1 MTWSITP
8 TRAVLRAA
16 LPTLGIAVLAFPCS
30 VQAFTPSVKGGSENQ
45 PLSTSPTTSASHAA
59 TTGPSLVRTIVGLVI
74 VIAVI
79 WGLTWILRQVKS
91 GRARGGAG
99 AGLTSMASLP
109 LGSGR
114 TLHLVRAGRDYLLL
128 GSAEHGVV
136 PIYRY
141 TEQQALETG
150 LLDNFEEPAEE
161 YRGAGDPAVG
171 ASDPIAGAMPMEGT
185 PGRTRVRPAQM
196 PGQTRP
202 ARGTPGARGP
212 GGDFNLV
219 ERLREWTVRR

>member
-16 LPTLGIAVLAFPCS
+16 LPMLGIAVLAFACPA
-30 VQAFTPSVKGGSENQ
+30 QAFKPSSHAGSESTPLN
-45 PLSTSPTTSASHAA
+45 LSTSTGTSHTS

-91 GRARGGAG
+91 GRTRSAAG
-99 AGLTSMASLP
+99 SGLTSMATLP

-128 GSAEHGVV
+128 GSAEQGVV

-150 LLDNFEEPAEE
+150 LLDSYEAPDDGE
-161 YRGAGDPAVG
+161 YAGAGDPIFG
-171 ASDPIAGAMPMEGT
+171 ATPTESAT
-185 PGRTRVRPAQM
+185 PGRTRSRPAQM
-196 PGQTRP
+196 PGQARP
-202 ARGTPGARGP
+202 PRVPGV
-212 GGDFNLV
+212 DSKLV

>member
-1 MTWSITP
+1 MTRSNTP

-16 LPTLGIAVLAFPCS
+16 TPALGIAVLAFACPA
-30 VQAFTPSVKGGSENQ
+30 QAFTPSSKHGGEST
-45 PLSTSPTTSASHAA
+45 PLNISSTSGSSHS
-59 TTGPSLVRTIVGLVI
+59 TVGGPSLVRTIVGLLI

-79 WGLTWILRQVKS
+79 WGLAWILRQVKT
-91 GRARGGAG
+91 GRARSSAG
-99 AGLTSMASLP
+99 AGLTSMATLP

-150 LLDNFEEPAEE
+150 LLDPAEE
-161 YRGAGDPAVG
+161 TTDGDPFATVDPVAPRAASTGAGR
-171 ASDPIAGAMPMEGT
+171 
-185 PGRTRVRPAQM
+185 GRQRAIQI
-196 PGQTRP
+196 PGQS
-202 ARGTPGARGP
+202 RGMRGP
-212 GGDFNLV
+212 GGASTLV
-219 ERLREWTVRR
+219 DRLREWTVRQ

>member
-16 LPTLGIAVLAFPCS
+16 LPALGIAVFAFACPA
-30 VQAFTPSVKGGSENQ
+30 QAFKPSSSGGSENT
-45 PLSTSPTTSASHAA
+45 PLSLSTGTGSAHTTS

-79 WGLTWILRQVKS
+79 WGLTWILRQVKT
-91 GRARGGAG
+91 GRTRNAAG
-99 AGLTSMASLP
+99 SGLTSMATLP

-150 LLDNFEEPAEE
+150 LLDSYEEPATDE
-161 YRGAGDPAVG
+161 YAGAADPAFG
-171 ASDPIAGAMPMEGT
+171 ATPTASAT
-185 PGRTRVRPAQM
+185 PGRARTRPVQM
-196 PGQTRP
+196 PGQT
-202 ARGTPGARGP
+202 PGARIP
-212 GGDFNLV
+212 GMDSKLV